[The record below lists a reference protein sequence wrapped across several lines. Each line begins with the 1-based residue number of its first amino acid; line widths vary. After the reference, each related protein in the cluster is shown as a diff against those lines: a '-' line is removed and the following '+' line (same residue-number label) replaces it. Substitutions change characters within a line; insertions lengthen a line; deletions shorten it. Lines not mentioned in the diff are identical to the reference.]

1 MKLEFYMEFAL
12 KLAAETKGQTAPNP
26 VVGAVIVKDGDIV
39 GFGAHLKAGK
49 PHAEVHAINM
59 AGSKTKDSTLFVTL
73 EPCNHH
79 GKTPPCT
86 EAIINA
92 GIKEVVIASIDVN
105 PLVAGAGIEKLRK
118 AGIKV
123 QTGILK
129 EQADQLN
136 ESFFHFMKTGKP
148 FITLKQAITLDGKT
162 ATKTG
167 HSQWITGEQSRHDVH
182 KDRSKHHAIL
192 TGIGT
197 VLKDNPSLTNR
208 DGDTAQQ
215 PIRIILDT
223 HLRTPIDCKIVT
235 DGICPT
241 WIITGSHIE
250 YSQMAKFNQTNVEIL
265 RLTQTTIQIDE
276 VLHLLGK
283 RNITSLYVEGGQSIN
298 ASFLKSGNVNRIITY
313 IAPKLI
319 SGNAAP
325 SMFADLDISNIN
337 DAYPLTFKSIEQI
350 GDDIKITSTLK

>member
-1 MKLEFYMEFAL
+1 MEFAL
-12 KLAAETKGQTAPNP
+12 RLATTAKGQTAPNP
-26 VVGAVIVKDGDIV
+26 VVGAVIVKDGEIV
-39 GFGAHLKAGK
+39 GFGAHLKAGE

-59 AGSKTKDSTLFVTL
+59 AGNKTKDSTLFVTL
-73 EPCNHH
+73 EPCSHY

-105 PLVAGAGIEKLRK
+105 PLVAGSGIEKLRK

-123 QTGILK
+123 QAGILK

-167 HSQWITGEQSRHDVH
+167 HSQWITGEQSRCDVH
-182 KDRSKHHAIL
+182 KDRSKHDAIL
-192 TGIGT
+192 IGIGT

-208 DGDTAQQ
+208 YGDTNQQ

-223 HLRTPIDCKIVT
+223 HLRTPIESKIVT

-250 YSQMAKFNQTNVEIL
+250 NSQISKFRKSNVEIL
-265 RLTQTTIQIDE
+265 KLTQTTIQIEE

-283 RNITSLYVEGGQSIN
+283 RNITSLYVEGGQTIN
-298 ASFLKSGNVNRIITY
+298 ASFLKSGNVNHIITY

-319 SGNAAP
+319 SGSAAP
-325 SMFADLDISNIN
+325 SMVADLDISNVN
-337 DAYPLTFKSIEQI
+337 DAYSLTFKSIEQI
-350 GDDIKITSTLK
+350 GEDIKITSTLK